1 MSKSYILVNLA
12 KESDERLLSQ
22 GLCGPMAVLLKRA
35 SDANFTHWL
44 ASNKA
49 LLRSQPRVPY
59 LNEGLIYALE
69 VGKEEADK
77 IIEAFFSTYPELKE
91 AIMQAIRQV
100 ERRGEV
106 KGRQEGIKQGRQE
119 GRQEGR
125 KTRNLEIAEKMLRKG
140 YTFGAIEELTGLS
153 SERLQSLQ

>member
-44 ASNKA
+44 VSNKA

-119 GRQEGR
+119 GRQEEKLGIA
-125 KTRNLEIAEKMLRKG
+125 RNMLRKG